1 MDKQY
6 FQRMF
11 CANAGRVYKFVGSVP
26 AEQSPSV
33 YVTEQFLGSVV
44 RPSSTSTVVVE
55 VQDQI
60 VLFTNTVED
69 INDAA
74 FVLLA
79 DLAPEVVVV
88 EEQPAPAEGGV

>member
-1 MDKQY
+1 
-6 FQRMF
+6 MF
-11 CANAGRVYKFVGSVP
+11 CANAGRVYKFVGNVP

-44 RPSSTSTVVVE
+44 HPSSTSTVVVE

-69 INDAA
+69 INGAA

-79 DLAPEVVVV
+79 DLAPEVIVV
-88 EEQPAPAEGGV
+88 EEQPAPAEGEV